1 MTSVVEA
8 RSGFYQDSVTLMQV
22 SRRVSLVTGVEAALV
37 AMATELNLDMLR
49 EMGFTVPTGTR
60 PDDLVVAVRAV
71 DQSSLALAQAELEQA
86 LAATG
91 AGEQRGRADVMPA
104 RTVLSAARR
113 RPATMALISVPG
125 PYAFLEAMDA
135 LEAGLNVMVFSDN
148 VSLEHEVALKDEA
161 RRRGLLVMGPDCGTA
176 IIGGVGL
183 GFANIVERGPV
194 GIVAASGTG
203 AQQLCCLLDHAGV
216 GVSHVLGVGG
226 RDLSASVAGRSTLQA
241 LEALDGDSAT
251 EVIVVVSKPP
261 DQATIEKVRTSAAAL
276 STPVVMAPVG
286 PGHRDLT
293 EVAVD
298 VAGRLGRPAGPWFR
312 LDGPAEATPSGSL
325 RGLYV
330 GGTLCQEAM
339 AVAMPVLGAIAS
351 NVPFDPAWALVDGAP
366 WSGHV
371 MVDFGDDRLTRGR
384 AHPMIDPS
392 LRLARL
398 ADAGA
403 DPSCSVVLLDVVLGY
418 GAEDDPAAVL
428 APAIQRARRAAAG
441 GGRDLAVVVSLC
453 GTKSDIQGFDRQ
465 ADALHRAGA
474 SVHLS
479 NADAARRAVALAKG
493 V

>member
-1 MTSVVEA
+1 MTSLVEA
-8 RSGFYQDSVTLMQV
+8 RSGFYQDSVSLMHV
-22 SRRVSLVTGVEAALV
+22 SRRVSLVKGVEAALV
-37 AMATELNLDMLR
+37 AMATELNLATLR

-60 PDDLVVAVRAV
+60 PDDLLVAVRAA
-71 DQSSLALAQAELEQA
+71 DEASLARAHAELEQA
-86 LAATG
+86 LDGTG
-91 AGEQRGRADVMPA
+91 AARQQGRADVTPA

-113 RPATMALISVPG
+113 RPATIALISVPG
-125 PYAFLEAMDA
+125 PHAFVESIDA
-135 LEAGLNVMVFSDN
+135 LEAGLNVMIFSDN
-148 VSLEHEVALKDEA
+148 VSLEQEIALKDEA
-161 RRRGLLVMGPDCGTA
+161 RRRGLIVMGPDCGTA
-176 IIGGVGL
+176 VLGGIGF
-183 GFANIVERGPV
+183 GFANVVERGPV

-216 GVSHVLGVGG
+216 GISHVLGVGG
-226 RDLSASVAGRSTLQA
+226 RDLSAPVAGRSTLQA
-241 LEALDGDSAT
+241 LEALDGDTAT
-251 EVIVVVSKPP
+251 EVIVVVSKAP
-261 DQATIEKVRTSAAAL
+261 DEAVLETVRTMAKAL

-293 EVAVD
+293 EVVAE
-298 VAGRLGRPAGPWFR
+298 VAGLMGQPEPTWFR
-312 LDGPAEATPSGSL
+312 LDGPAEPTPAGSL

-339 AVAMPVLGAIAS
+339 AIALPVLGAIAS
-351 NVPFDPAWALVDGAP
+351 NVPFDPAQTLADGAP
-366 WSGHV
+366 WTGHV

-403 DPSCSVVLLDVVLGY
+403 DPTCSVVLLDVVLGH
-418 GAEDDPAAVL
+418 GAEADPAAVL
-428 APAIQRARRAAAG
+428 GPAIEQARQTAAG
-441 GGRDLAVVVSLC
+441 ASRDLAVVVSLC
-453 GTKSDIQGFDRQ
+453 GTRSDAQGFERQ
-465 ADALHRAGA
+465 AAVLHRAGA

>member
-8 RSGFYQDSVTLMQV
+8 RSGFYQDSVSLMQV
-22 SRRVSLVTGVEAALV
+22 SRRVSLVKGVEAALV
-37 AMATELNLDMLR
+37 AMATELNLDMLGQ
-49 EMGFTVPTGTR
+49 MGFTVPTGTR
-60 PDDLVVAVRAV
+60 PDDLVIAVRAV
-71 DQSSLALAQAELEQA
+71 DEASLARAQAELEQA
-86 LAATG
+86 LAG
-91 AGEQRGRADVMPA
+91 SRAGEQQGRPDVTPA

-113 RPATMALISVPG
+113 RPATIALISVPG
-125 PYAFLEAMDA
+125 PYAFVEAMDA
-135 LEAGLNVMVFSDN
+135 LDAGLNVMIFSDN
-148 VSLEHEVALKDEA
+148 VTLEQEVALKEEA

-176 IIGGVGL
+176 IVGGIGF
-183 GFANIVERGPV
+183 GFANVVESGPV

-216 GVSHVLGVGG
+216 GISHVLGVGG
-226 RDLSASVAGRSTLQA
+226 RDLSARVAGRSTLQA
-241 LEALDGDSAT
+241 LEALDSDVAT
-251 EVIVVVSKPP
+251 ELIVVVSKAP
-261 DQATIEKVRTSAAAL
+261 DQAVVDRVTTAAEAL
-276 STPVVMAPVG
+276 STPVVLAPVG

-293 EVAVD
+293 EVAAG
-298 VAGRLGRPAGPWFR
+298 VAGGMGRPARPWFR
-312 LDGPAEATPSGSL
+312 LDGPAEPTPAGSL

-339 AVAMPVLGAIAS
+339 AIAMPVLGAIAS
-351 NVPFDPAWALVDGAP
+351 NVPFEPAQALVDGEP
-366 WSGHV
+366 WTGHV

-403 DPSCSVVLLDVVLGY
+403 DPTCSVVLLDVVLGH
-418 GAEDDPAAVL
+418 GAEEDPAAGL
-428 APAIQRARRAAAG
+428 APAIAHARRVAAG

-453 GTKSDIQGFDRQ
+453 GTRSDAQDFERQ
-465 ADALHRAGA
+465 AAALHRAGA